1 MHSNISIV
9 LVLLLGCF
17 MQTTYS
23 EDPTTNEP
31 TTIAPEF
38 SCTTHNGLATDLEA
52 IAGSWY
58 EAARASDEDDAQC
71 LKYSIEATPDGDNRI
86 NIKLEY
92 VSTVDGKWE
101 PEIDSALLPWDDNAK
116 NGIFSWTNDETSET
130 SVTFKM
136 VSMDNSSYAFLCG
149 YKGIASVPLFK
160 VLTRER
166 ALSSDQKT
174 LIEEKFNDLS
184 QNEALVWVEQSEQK
198 CNSAMRSIG
207 QTLLV
212 LLSALLIFQ

>member
-1 MHSNISIV
+1 MHSNISIL

-23 EDPTTNEP
+23 EDPATNEP
-31 TTIAPEF
+31 TTIAPAF

-52 IAGSWY
+52 VCLQY
-58 EAARASDEDDAQC
+58 EAARASDVDDAQC

-86 NIKLEY
+86 NIKFEY
-92 VSTVDGKWE
+92 VSTADGKWE

-136 VSMDNSSYAFLCG
+136 VSMDNSSYAILCG
-149 YKGIASVPLFK
+149 YKEITSVPLFK

-166 ALSSDQKT
+166 VLSSDQKT

-212 LLSALLIFQ
+212 LVSILLIFQ